1 MRITE
6 LNISEFGCLKG
17 IRIAPADKMNIIY
30 GENESGKS
38 TVLLFIKFMLYGLGR
53 RSAANSERERS
64 VSWSGHTAAGSMSFY
79 HKDKQYRI
87 ERRFVEAGRTSGE
100 KMSVVCLD
108 SGEELS
114 LDKEPGE
121 YFLGVPK
128 EVFESSACVGQ
139 MRSADING
147 EKTALSIQNMLS
159 SADENVDTA
168 RILKQLDA
176 VRVEY
181 RHKNRTGGSL
191 YEDEQRID
199 AMKQRLERS
208 REATLSLDEWQRKLD
223 AARRDCLAVE
233 KDLENKESLLSEINK
248 INIIRR
254 FEKLR
259 EQKEE
264 KAKLQEQKK
273 ELERASLRTEFFPNA
288 RHTAELGLCADTLS
302 DALAHFEAKQAQFEN
317 KHEEHCD
324 GALAALGEKLETAG
338 GAASVLGDIKQSQA
352 KKKKQDVTVAALWM
366 LQAILS
372 VVGAFIL
379 IGGQAWGAAFFA
391 FVAPAVILTVRASK
405 INKSLDTRIKEIA
418 DEYGAEPDMLEER
431 LALCARQLAL
441 YRSNSALT
449 ARLYAELAE
458 AERIF
463 EKSKSSLSELLLK
476 TAPDA
481 QPTYESAIAEQAR
494 LDAFLSQYS
503 ELSKEE
509 ETLDRIIKAEEY
521 ALSAYSEDAV
531 RREITVDLNEI
542 TPQAIAEAEKMRSFL
557 ASKKKALERRVSTL
571 NDTVIELRANADDPL
586 PIADALAEL
595 EEKYSRDSD
604 FYAALTMAMESIEQA
619 GQVMRGSVIPAISD
633 HAGAIM
639 GRISGEKYNTL
650 RTTSTLSLSLD
661 SDGFGVKSDFLSAG
675 TRDAAYLA
683 LRIALFMRIYGEDI
697 PPLILDEALC
707 QLDDV
712 RAERMLCMLHDLAAE
727 GVQCLLFT
735 SHKREGEI
743 YDKRAIEYQSIKL

>member
-17 IRIAPADKMNIIY
+17 VKISPDERMNIIY

-64 VSWSGHTAAGSMSFY
+64 VSWSGHTAAGSMTFY

-87 ERRFVEAGRTSGE
+87 ERRFVEAGRGSGE
-100 KMSVVCLD
+100 KLSVICLD
-108 SGEELS
+108 DGEELS
-114 LDKEPGE
+114 LDKEVGE

-139 MRSADING
+139 MRSAEING

-191 YEDEQRID
+191 FEDEQRID
-199 AMKQRLERS
+199 ALRQRLERS

-223 AARRDCLAVE
+223 AAKRDCLEVE
-233 KDLENKESLLSEINK
+233 RDLESKESLLSEINK

-254 FEKLR
+254 FEKLKEER
-259 EQKEE
+259 EE

-273 ELERASLRTEFFPNA
+273 ELEATNLKTDFFPNA
-288 RHTAELGLCADTLS
+288 RHTAELSLSAESLS
-302 DALAHFEAKQAQFEN
+302 DALANYETKKAQFDN
-317 KHEEHCD
+317 KQEETCD
-324 GALAALGEKLETAG
+324 QALAALGEKLEMAG
-338 GAASVLGDIKQSQA
+338 GSASVLGELKEKQA
-352 KKKKQDVTVAALWM
+352 KKKTQDITIALVWG

-372 VVGAFIL
+372 VVGALIL
-379 IGGQAWGAAFFA
+379 VGGQAFGAALFS
-391 FVAPAVILTVRASK
+391 FVAPAVLLTVRGAK
-405 INKSLDTRIKEIA
+405 IKRSLDARIKEISN
-418 DEYGAEPDMLEER
+418 EYGAEPDMLEER
-431 LALCARQLAL
+431 FSLALRHLAL
-441 YRSNSALT
+441 FRSNSALV
-449 ARLYAELAE
+449 AKLSAELAE

-463 EKSKSSLSELLLK
+463 EKSKSSLAELLAK
-476 TAPDA
+476 TLPDA
-481 QPTYESAIAEQAR
+481 EPTYETAMAEQAR
-494 LDAFLSQYS
+494 LEAFLSQYA

-509 ETLDRIIKAEEY
+509 ETLQRIILTDEY
-521 ALSAYSEDAV
+521 ALSGYSEEAV
-531 RREITVDLNEI
+531 RCEITVDLDEI
-542 TPQAIAEAEKMRSFL
+542 TPTAIAEAEKMRNFL

-571 NDTVIELRANADDPL
+571 NDTVIELRANAEDPL
-586 PIADALAEL
+586 PIADELAML
-595 EEKYSRDSD
+595 QEKYAKDSD
-604 FYAALTMAMESIEQA
+604 FYSALTMAMESIEQA

-633 HAGAIM
+633 HAGKIM
-639 GRISGEKYNTL
+639 GRISAEKYSTL
-650 RTTSTLSLSLD
+650 RTTSTLGLSLD

-707 QLDDV
+707 QFDDV
-712 RAERMLCMLHDLAAE
+712 RAERMLCMLNDLAAE
-727 GVQCLLFT
+727 GIQCLVFT

-743 YDKRAIEYQSIKL
+743 YDRCGVEYQSIKL